1 MTATTPTG
9 ASDPSA
15 GASDPSASASDRR
28 TMVEL
33 DRPECERLLAE
44 ALVGRIGFNF
54 AGHPVILPVTFRFF
68 DGEIIFRTGTG
79 QKLHGVAA
87 DKPVAFEV
95 DKWDAWERKGWS
107 VLVSGTASE
116 IIDYE
121 DFMEAEELNLQ
132 LWADSEDQD
141 RWVRIIP
148 NKVTGRRLQ

>member
-1 MTATTPTG
+1 MTSITPDSDPSTG
-9 ASDPSA
+9 AS
-15 GASDPSASASDRR
+15 GRR
-28 TMVEL
+28 TIVEL
-33 DRPECERLLAE
+33 DRQECERLLAE
-44 ALVGRIGFNF
+44 AIVGRIGFNF

-68 DGEIIFRTGTG
+68 DGEIIFRTGKG

-107 VLVSGTASE
+107 VLVLGTASE

-132 LWADSEDQD
+132 PWADSDEQD
-141 RWVRIIP
+141 RWVRITP
-148 NKVTGRRLQ
+148 NKMTGRRLA